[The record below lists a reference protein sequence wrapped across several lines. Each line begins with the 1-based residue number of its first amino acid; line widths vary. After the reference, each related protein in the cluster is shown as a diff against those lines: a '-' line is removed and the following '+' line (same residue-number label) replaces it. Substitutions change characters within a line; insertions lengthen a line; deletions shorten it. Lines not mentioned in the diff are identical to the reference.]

1 MTTLIVALVS
11 STLFFLLG
19 VMVGREY
26 AIREGIATVKENVR
40 ASPLKLSPGAR
51 EGPETKEGK
60 GQDKVN
66 ITFYDQLMKEGDQ
79 ELNRE
84 IVKKE
89 AKRGKKRPG
98 PVANGP
104 EKTGKKTKGKEAAAP
119 RKVVPVSSGDYALQV
134 AAFRD
139 RNRALKMVQML
150 GRQGFKAHIMRVL
163 LPGKGG
169 VFYRVWV
176 GYYRNLSEAARARRI
191 LLQQDTVKIPKATIV
206 KR

>member
-26 AIREGIATVKENVR
+26 AIREGIVAVKENVR
-40 ASPLKLSPGAR
+40 ASSLKLSPEAQ
-51 EGPETKEGK
+51 EGPEAKEGK
-60 GQDKVN
+60 GQGKVD

-89 AKRGKKRPG
+89 AQRGEKRPG
-98 PVANGP
+98 PVANGS
-104 EKTGKKTKGKEAAAP
+104 EKTREKAKEKEAAAP

-139 RNRALKMVQML
+139 RNRALRMVQML

-163 LPGKGG
+163 RPGKGG

-176 GYYRNLSEAARARRI
+176 GYYRDLSEAARARRA
-191 LLQQDTVKIPKATIV
+191 LMQQNAVKITRAIIV